1 VAEVLKIECNDTT
14 SPARLI
20 VSGEVDLCTI
30 DQFAVA
36 LSDVAARH
44 SRILIDLTEV
54 DFLACVGIDVL
65 YNYTNLM
72 TAVLV
77 RRGSI
82 TARALALCDFGA
94 LVAVHR
100 ADPPRRSVGRS
111 RFGAPSGRP
120 AQPSASPA

>member
-1 VAEVLKIECNDTT
+1 MAEVLKIECNDTT

-30 DQFAVA
+30 DQFTTA
-36 LSDVAARH
+36 LSDVATRH

-54 DFLACVGIDVL
+54 DFLACVGIEAL
-65 YNYTNLM
+65 YSYTNLM

-82 TARALALCDFGA
+82 TARALALCDFSA

-100 ADPPRRSVGRS
+100 ADPPPRRPGQSCR
-111 RFGAPSGRP
+111 GAPSGRP
-120 AQPSASPA
+120 TAPSSAPA